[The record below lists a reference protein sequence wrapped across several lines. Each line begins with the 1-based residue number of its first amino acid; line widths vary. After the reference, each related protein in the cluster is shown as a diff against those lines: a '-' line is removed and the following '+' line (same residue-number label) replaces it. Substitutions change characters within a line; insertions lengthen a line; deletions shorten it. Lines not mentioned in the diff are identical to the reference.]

1 MAFNLSKQFNP
12 GDNFYMYVNNNWIEK
27 TKLPEEERRWGSFNI
42 LVENNTERIKS
53 LLEENLNSS
62 NMEYK
67 MVTLLY
73 DQAMNS
79 NSNQNET
86 VKFFLD
92 EMADVQTKD
101 QLQNFIYRYF
111 FENGLGMPINFSSFS
126 DFSDAD
132 MNILHIS
139 SGGLGL
145 PDRDYYLEEDKKE
158 HLEKYTEFLNNYS
171 KLFNLNLD
179 VNGIL
184 KLETEFAKNT
194 YSNVQKR
201 NPEIMNNPSTFEKVN
216 QEYSELNINKIFDTL
231 NITPEKRK
239 INLINPNFLKNGK
252 NGFIE
257 LWNSI
262 SLTLWKDYFT
272 LSFLR
277 QTGSYINL
285 STEELLFNFYSKHL
299 SGTKEM
305 KPLWKRSVSKCE
317 SLLGMVIG
325 KMYVRKYFNS
335 EAKEK
340 VLQMIEFIKNVFRL
354 RLENS
359 SWMTSETKEKALEK
373 LSKMNFKIGYPDIW
387 REFTNVGVSHQ
398 NSFFK
403 NVLNC
408 LRFETKFDNCQ
419 LYKPTDKSLWFMD
432 PQDVNA
438 YYSPSYNEIVFPAG
452 ILQDPFFSVNN
463 DMGMNFGGIGAVI
476 AHEITHGFDDQ
487 GKKYDS
493 DGNLNDWWNDVDD
506 QNFKKETGKL
516 KDLFS
521 SYKLFGKNVNGDLT
535 LGENIADL
543 GGVTIAYNSLIK
555 YLKEFPNEDI
565 IIDKF
570 NLKQRFFF
578 NYANIWKSKSR
589 EEDILQRLLT
599 DPHSPPE
606 FRVNGILIH
615 LDEFYQA
622 FNIKED
628 SKLFL
633 KNDERTSI
641 F

>member
-53 LLEENLNSS
+53 LLEENLNSP
-62 NMEYK
+62 NMEYR

-79 NSNQNET
+79 NSNQNEI

-92 EMADVQTKD
+92 EMADIQTKD

-158 HLEKYTEFLNNYS
+158 HLEKYAEFLNNYS

-201 NPEIMNNPSTFEKVN
+201 NPEIMNNPSIFEKVN
-216 QEYSELNINKIFDTL
+216 QEYSELNINKIFDIL

-354 RLENS
+354 RLQNS